1 VDLHLRNGSRILI
14 VGGGPAGSF
23 FALAVLRF
31 AREAGLDLHVTIY
44 EPRDFA
50 QPGPKGCNMCA
61 GIIPG
66 FVLQEMRALGL
77 DVPPGVVQSPID
89 SYVLHVAAGTL
100 HAAAPDRGAH
110 AVSVYRGNGP
120 RHSGYTSSVS
130 FDGFLLREAEKR
142 GAYVVRERVEEVCL
156 TPQRWVRSSTG
167 RNGCDLVVLAT
178 GVNASGLTIRGGNYA
193 APSARAMA
201 QTEIFLGEE
210 EVRRRLGS
218 SIHVFLPRAAGLAF
232 GTLVPKGAF
241 ANLSLLGK
249 DLGPRSVGQFLRLP
263 EVAAVLPPGPQR
275 VCACHPRIAV
285 SAGRAFWGDGFVAVG
300 DSAVTRLYKNG
311 IGTALVMALQ
321 AARTAVHMGI
331 SRQDFT
337 RGYGPLCRRIARDNL
352 FGRLLFA
359 VTGLLRRDGP
369 FARAYLDTIAREQE
383 RPVVQRTLSRILWG
397 MFTGSDSY
405 RGLTGMLF
413 RPEVGYPLCS
423 RLLLRV
429 VGRQAL

>member
-1 VDLHLRNGSRILI
+1 M
-14 VGGGPAGSF
+14 
-23 FALAVLRF
+23 RF
-31 AREAGLDLHVTIY
+31 AREAGVNLEVTIY
-44 EPRDFA
+44 EPRDFD

-66 FVLQEMRALGL
+66 FVLREMESFGL
-77 DVPPGVVQSPID
+77 DLPPGLVQSRID
-89 SYVLHVAAGTL
+89 AYVLHVPIGAL
-100 HAAAPDRGAH
+100 HAAAPDLDAH

-120 RHSGYTSSVS
+120 RHSGFPPPIS
-130 FDGFLLREAEKR
+130 FDGFLLAEAERR

-156 TPQRWVRSSTG
+156 TPRRWVRTSSAQSA
-167 RNGCDLVVLAT
+167 CDLVVLAT
-178 GVNASGLTIRGGNYA
+178 GVKASGLTIRGGSYT
-193 APSARAMA
+193 APSTRAMA
-201 QTEIFLGEE
+201 QTEIFLGGE
-210 EVRRRLGS
+210 EVRQRLGS
-218 SIHVFLPRAAGLAF
+218 SIHVFLPRAAHLAF

-241 ANLSLLGK
+241 ANLSLLGE

-263 EVAAVLPPGPQR
+263 EVAAVLRPGPQR

-311 IGTALVMALQ
+311 IGTALVMARQ
-321 AARTAVHMGI
+321 AARTAVQMGI
-331 SRQDFT
+331 SHQDFT
-337 RGYGPLCRRIARDNL
+337 RGYAPLCGQIARDNI

-359 VTGLLRRDGP
+359 LTGLLRRDGV

-383 RPVVQRTLSRILWG
+383 RPVAQRTLSRILWG

-413 RPEVGYPLCS
+413 RPDVGYPLCT
-423 RLLLRV
+423 RLLLRL
-429 VGRQAL
+429 VGRHAI